1 MKTPRRIR
9 NGSED
14 HVDSPNPV
22 DHPGCLFAVFAGLF
36 PRLAVLLIWLARP
49 LYVDAVFGGNW
60 LWPVLGVIFLPL
72 TTLMYVLMWTPGIG
86 LVGLALAGYSCDS
99 GYQESGEHGL
109 CQPRP
114 LLLHTHIRLI

>member
-60 LWPVLGVIFLPL
+60 LWPVLGVIRSRAS
-72 TTLMYVLMWTPGIG
+72 TGY
-86 LVGLALAGYSCDS
+86 ANRDRYSCTRT
-99 GYQESGEHGL
+99 YA
-109 CQPRP
+109 
-114 LLLHTHIRLI
+114 